1 MPKLLS
7 FLLLLVF
14 INVNLSALDDVDL
27 EFEVGVMNASFSG
40 DISNT
45 INTLSFDSDL
55 GIKDSTASFFG
66 VKARFRNK
74 WFPVININYMN
85 FSESK
90 NSVLSG
96 QKIGDTFFSELVESN
111 IKYTVLNS
119 MLYYEF
125 KAKGKRKRMFGK
137 VRYTGDLEI
146 DLGVNFKNID
156 FFYDVS
162 GTVTKDT
169 EYIKIQSSLLLPYVA
184 MRYYIYNLSLF
195 TNISTLS
202 FSDIKSTSYS
212 FGADYQM
219 IMNFY
224 LGLTYF
230 YEDFEKKILNDTI
243 RFQSSGLMFSVKYN
257 F

>member
-90 NSVLSG
+90 
-96 QKIGDTFFSELVESN
+96 
-111 IKYTVLNS
+111 TV
-119 MLYYEF
+119 Y
-125 KAKGKRKRMFGK
+125 
-137 VRYTGDLEI
+137 
-146 DLGVNFKNID
+146 
-156 FFYDVS
+156 
-162 GTVTKDT
+162 
-169 EYIKIQSSLLLPYVA
+169 
-184 MRYYIYNLSLF
+184 
-195 TNISTLS
+195 
-202 FSDIKSTSYS
+202 
-212 FGADYQM
+212 
-219 IMNFY
+219 
-224 LGLTYF
+224 
-230 YEDFEKKILNDTI
+230 
-243 RFQSSGLMFSVKYN
+243 
-257 F
+257 